1 MSTLDHEL
9 LSQYLDGEL
18 GASQVQQLE
27 RRLGQELGLRSRLEQ
42 LQSVNTTLISAFD
55 IPGAD
60 TVPPAVTRMVTDSG
74 NSNVVAFPQ
83 RHKAG
88 LGFAVAASLLAASG
102 LLFFDQSGPSA
113 PTGTSI
119 DTLLVQELENTPSR
133 GDGWNLLA
141 DGRKMRAV
149 LSFQSID
156 NGWCREYMLEA
167 QGQQWHGV
175 ACRGESHW
183 ETTVVSPAE
192 GLGGSAAE
200 YRPAGAGDTDQVQ
213 NFVDSQALD
222 IALGLKQEAQLI
234 KDGWK

>member
-1 MSTLDHEL
+1 MSTSDHEI

-27 RRLGQELGLRSRLEQ
+27 RRLGQEPGLRSQLER
-42 LQSVNTTLISAFD
+42 LQSVNASLVSAFD

-60 TVPPAVTRMVTDSG
+60 TVPASVTRMVTDSG
-74 NSNVVAFPQ
+74 NSNVIAFPQ

-102 LLFFDQSGPSA
+102 LLFFDQSQPGVPA
-113 PTGTSI
+113 GTSI

-141 DGRKMRAV
+141 DGRKMRPV
-149 LSFQSID
+149 LSFQRVD
-156 NGWCREYMLEA
+156 NTWCREYMLET

-175 ACRGESHW
+175 ACRS
-183 ETTVVSPAE
+183 ETQWTTAVLSPAE
-192 GLGGSAAE
+192 GLGSSAAE
-200 YRPAGAGDTDQVQ
+200 FRPASAGDTDQVQ
-213 NFVDSQALD
+213 DFVDSQALD
-222 IALGLKQEAQLI
+222 IALSLKREAQLI

>member
-1 MSTLDHEL
+1 MSEQDYQV

-27 RRLGQELGLRSRLEQ
+27 RRLGQEPGLRSQLER
-42 LQSVNTTLISAFD
+42 LQSVNASLVSAFD

-60 TVPPAVTRMVTDSG
+60 TVPAAVTRMVTESG

-102 LLFFDQSGPSA
+102 LLFFEQSQPGV

-119 DTLLVQELENTPSR
+119 DTLLVQELENAPSR
-133 GDGWNLLA
+133 GEGWNLLA

-175 ACRGESHW
+175 ACRGTAQWKTS
-183 ETTVVSPAE
+183 VVSPAE
-192 GLGGSAAE
+192 GLGGTATE
-200 YRPAGAGDTDQVQ
+200 YRPASAGDTDQVQ

-222 IALGLKQEAQLI
+222 IALSLKQEAQLS